1 MFSNN
6 VDYLFSL
13 RRYLGNPKVIA
24 NNLAEKVT
32 SIFSLVIDSLPM
44 ESYPDNRYVT
54 KFSFDEET
62 TATVKGLGE
71 DRFNHTGSGNS
82 SSFLLSNDRLII
94 HAESFGDIEEAEKR
108 IGLAI
113 LLYNNFLPNK
123 GKLAFIAAYYMAG
136 EQLRQNETFK
146 DFIDYFG
153 LNEATAELGHY
164 RDKLQKINHN
174 ISEEEMI
181 SCFRQNSCLPIEQLK
196 FL

>member
-1 MFSNN
+1 MFNNN

-24 NNLAEKVT
+24 NNLAEKIT
-32 SIFSLVIDSLPM
+32 SIFSLVIDSLPI
-44 ESYPDNRYVT
+44 ESYPDNRHMT
-54 KFSFDEET
+54 KVSFDEET
-62 TATVKGLGE
+62 TATVKELGE
-71 DRFNHTGSGNS
+71 DRFNHTGPDKS
-82 SSFLLSNDRLII
+82 SHFLLSNDRLMI

-113 LLYNNFLPNK
+113 LLYKNFLPNK

-136 EQLRQNETFK
+136 KHLQQKESFK

-153 LNEATAELGHY
+153 LNEAKTKLDHY
-164 RDKLQKINHN
+164 RNKLQKLNHN
-174 ISEEEMI
+174 ISEEEMLN
-181 SCFRQNSCLPIEQLK
+181 CFHRNSCLPIEQLK